1 MVDAVTESHSFP
13 SKAWLANKRRAESR
27 AMRGRTRAVMG
38 VIDLRI
44 SKAGLLFRA
53 KSYRLRSEEFTA
65 VATRSAALAGV
76 LVFPHAH
83 DAPSRRPE
91 ATVRVRIP
99 TPIGF

>member
-44 SKAGLLFRA
+44 SKAGLLF
-53 KSYRLRSEEFTA
+53 
-65 VATRSAALAGV
+65 ALSPIDCVPRVHSRRNSVGCLGWS